1 MFWFVFSSKTATNL
15 FLIIK
20 YTAGNYPKVSLI
32 WCVATNAALTA
43 VKNVQKVFGCPTHS
57 RSFHDVTLKTPGF
70 VSTNMSQLPIQKK
83 KSCFCSNAG
92 SYVHMLEHILK
103 LWSWTWYD
111 RICRNVSMVHTSLF
125 HVQMWYVICRDVNC
139 QHFIL
144 AAGCLANTTHKKLNV
159 LYRPAHMCC

>member
-43 VKNVQKVFGCPTHS
+43 VKNVKKVFGCPTHS
-57 RSFHDVTLKTPGF
+57 RSFHNVTLKTPGF

-83 KSCFCSNAG
+83 NLVFAVTQGRTSICWSISSNCG
-92 SYVHMLEHILK
+92 REHDMTGFVEM
-103 LWSWTWYD
+103 SVWY
-111 RICRNVSMVHTSLF
+111 
-125 HVQMWYVICRDVNC
+125 
-139 QHFIL
+139 IL
-144 AAGCLANTTHKKLNV
+144 AYFMYKCD
-159 LYRPAHMCC
+159 M

>member
-43 VKNVQKVFGCPTHS
+43 VKNVKKVFGCPTHTRKFS
-57 RSFHDVTLKTPGF
+57 RCHLKNTRFCHHKHVPT
-70 VSTNMSQLPIQKK
+70 SHPKK

-159 LYRPAHMCC
+159 LSRPAHMCC